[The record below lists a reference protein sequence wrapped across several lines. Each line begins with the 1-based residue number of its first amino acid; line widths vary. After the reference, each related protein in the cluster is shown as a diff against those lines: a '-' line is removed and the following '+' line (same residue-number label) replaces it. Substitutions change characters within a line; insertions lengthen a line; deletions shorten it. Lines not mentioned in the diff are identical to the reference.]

1 MKKLRK
7 SIERIV
13 TDLKEYGWA
22 GIVFLVYY
30 AIVHLIRASFC
41 PMLNL
46 TGIPCA
52 GCGLTRAFLFLA
64 SGQVKRAAQI
74 NPMAFLI
81 IVFLLYCGYFRYI
94 KGTKIR
100 GFKVVFGLL
109 IAVMLVF
116 YAVRMYLY
124 FPDRVPYVYK
134 RDNVLANRMPGY
146 QSLIDKLLQII
157 RASRR

>member
-7 SIERIV
+7 GIDRLFA
-13 TDLKEYGWA
+13 DLKEYGWA
-22 GIVFLVYY
+22 GVVFLVYY
-30 AIVHLIRASFC
+30 AIVHLFRASFC

-52 GCGLTRAFLFLA
+52 GCGLTRTFLYLVT
-64 SGQVKRAAQI
+64 GQVKRAVYM

-94 KGTKIR
+94 KGTKIK
-100 GFKVVFGLL
+100 GFRVIFALL
-109 IAVMLVF
+109 IAAMLVF

-134 RDNVLANRMPGY
+134 RDNVLANRVPGY
-146 QSLIDKLLQII
+146 QSLIDRLLQMI